1 MQVEEFFVTWA
12 GSLII
17 WFKPNWAVSNLS
29 FKHSVLLL
37 SFEYQLAYL
46 VVEAPIKFDKMG
58 LKRKAV
64 SRFDSK
70 LSKDLLNSSRIWLG
84 DLYS

>member
-1 MQVEEFFVTWA
+1 MQVEKFFATWA

-17 WFKPNWAVSNLS
+17 WFKPSWAVSSLS
-29 FKHSVLLL
+29 FEYSVLLL

-46 VVEAPIKFDKMG
+46 VVDAPIKFVKMG
-58 LKRKAV
+58 LKREAV
-64 SRFDSK
+64 PRFDSK
-70 LSKDLLNSSRIWLG
+70 LSKDLLNSSQIWLG